1 MKTCFWGI
9 RSASSNK
16 QGTKSFFSGRN
27 ALKGTLFCSQLCFT
41 RFFFTYLIP
50 VFIILSILT
59 IVYESLLWSLERT
72 FYGTA
77 AVLFVIIIVIITVF
91 ITFILILLVLLLL
104 LLLSVLTMMQFKKF
118 KLVLHKSG
126 VCMLFS
132 CYFPIIAFTQ
142 DMTISLPLTF
152 SKSEMQRFSLV
163 TKKVNYS

>member
-1 MKTCFWGI
+1 MTTSSSQNRWSSRGTSTFRKTCFWGI

-41 RFFFTYLIP
+41 RFFFTYLIS

-59 IVYESLLWSLERT
+59 IVYENLLRSLERT

-77 AVLFVIIIVIITVF
+77 AVLFVIIIIVIITVF

-104 LLLSVLTMMQFKKF
+104 LLSILTMMQFKKF
-118 KLVLHKSG
+118 KLVQKR
-126 VCMLFS
+126 CMHALFLLFS
-132 CYFPIIAFTQ
+132 NNCVHPGYEYFFTV
-142 DMTISLPLTF
+142 DF
-152 SKSEMQRFSLV
+152 
-163 TKKVNYS
+163 

>member
-1 MKTCFWGI
+1 M
-9 RSASSNK
+9 S
-16 QGTKSFFSGRN
+16 
-27 ALKGTLFCSQLCFT
+27 
-41 RFFFTYLIP
+41 

-59 IVYESLLWSLERT
+59 IVYENLLRSLERT

-91 ITFILILLVLLLL
+91 ITVFITFILILLVLLLL
-104 LLLSVLTMMQFKKF
+104 LLLLSILTMMQFKKF

-142 DMTISLPLTF
+142 DMNISLPLTF